1 MRKHRTHVNEALL
14 WQRVKSALGVAFRN
28 VGARELNVCIVTS
41 AVGQSLPPSSDCVLM
56 FSDYCQMGESY
67 HHCTA
72 RFAGSGKASITTD
85 THLRFFWSK
94 VTHVLEFKHRIPC
107 SCGSHD
113 TNVKPTRLCPPWYGL
128 SCWHGVNHKA
138 LSQPIAGLHRDL
150 QLVSEACL
158 VGYKL
163 IIHVCGYPLL
173 NKSAEPL
180 THARV
185 RADSVK

>member
-1 MRKHRTHVNEALL
+1 
-14 WQRVKSALGVAFRN
+14 
-28 VGARELNVCIVTS
+28 
-41 AVGQSLPPSSDCVLM
+41 
-56 FSDYCQMGESY
+56 MGETY

-94 VTHVLEFKHRIPC
+94 VTHVLEFKHSIPC

-150 QLVSEACL
+150 QLVSVACL
-158 VGYKL
+158 VGYTL

-185 RADSVK
+185 REIQELTRSDKNLEQGWGTFSPPRVILMSLTSFVGRTTLSTEILACFVKL